1 MVPQYRIFT
10 LTSTIV
16 SNQLFSAK
24 DSSFLYLNIVYLV
37 VTLNSVKEGV
47 PLHIKL

>member
-1 MVPQYRIFT
+1 MVPQYRIFA

-37 VTLNSVKEGV
+37 VALNSTKEGV